1 MELGK
6 EGLLKEDHGMLEVN
20 LGNLEGSS
28 GEKEEYWLLA
38 IKAAWAAAMLTGQ
51 RKQSSQQMAG

>member
-1 MELGK
+1 MELDK
-6 EGLLKEDHGMLEVN
+6 EGLLEEDHWMLEVN

-38 IKAAWAAAMLTGQ
+38 IKAARAAATLTGRREQ
-51 RKQSSQQMAG
+51 LSQQMAG